1 LANNFINAKKDLT
14 TTDDTTIYT
23 CPTATQ
29 SVVKSIL
36 VNDDSGSGSTLNL
49 TLTSGTDVF
58 SIYKTKSISA
68 NETVELLTQPLII
81 QESEILKGQ
90 AGNANRLH
98 VIVSLMEKT

>member
-1 LANNFINAKKDLT
+1 MANNFINAKNDLT

-49 TLTSGTDVF
+49 TLTSGSDVF
-58 SIYKTKSISA
+58 SIYKTKAISG
-68 NETVELLTQPLII
+68 NQTVELLTQPLII